1 MRKRVHIDPALQPE
15 ARMDRMREEI
25 YLLRR
30 TILSLIPEPF
40 QGLIEPPYEFT
51 REEGRRW
58 GFEVVSRIIEHTK
71 PDAHGRAACPLCGQ
85 VTQTYGVGFSIPTGL
100 ERHLLGTHRS
110 IQCDVMH
117 AAIGLLRVRHR
128 KLYPDD
134 YGPYGCD

>member
-58 GFEVVSRIIEHTK
+58 
-71 PDAHGRAACPLCGQ
+71 AL
-85 VTQTYGVGFSIPTGL
+85 
-100 ERHLLGTHRS
+100 
-110 IQCDVMH
+110 
-117 AAIGLLRVRHR
+117 
-128 KLYPDD
+128 KL
-134 YGPYGCD
+134 